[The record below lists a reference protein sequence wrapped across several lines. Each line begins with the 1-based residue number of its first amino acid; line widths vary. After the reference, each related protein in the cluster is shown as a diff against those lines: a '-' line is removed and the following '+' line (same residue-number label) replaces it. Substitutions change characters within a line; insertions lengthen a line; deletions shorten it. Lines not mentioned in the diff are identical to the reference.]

1 MAASAIVEDLD
12 VVEGLGRGLSARRAA
27 VAVDALVLEAVEPA
41 IGRGLAPAVPL
52 RLIEQ
57 LVP

>member
-27 VAVDALVLEAVEPA
+27 VAVDALALEAVEPA
-41 IGRGLAPAVPL
+41 MGRGLAQAVPL